1 MESTIRRLSAAV
13 LLLAA
18 GCVGIDEASGADFGE
33 GFGAYLRGDYAAA
46 LKEWRPLAE
55 QGDAVAQFNLGLM
68 YAKGEGVPE
77 DAREAVRWYRK
88 AAEQGNA
95 IAQFW
100 LGVMYAGGKGIPE
113 DAREAVRWYRKA
125 AEQGNAYAQLNLGV
139 MYADG
144 EGVPEDAREA
154 VRWYRKAAEQG
165 HARAQFWLGAMY
177 AKGEGVPEDAREAV
191 RWYRKAAEQGN
202 AYAQL
207 NLGVMYAGGKGIPE
221 DAREAV
227 RWYRKAAEQGDA
239 IAQFYLGVMYD
250 GGKGVPENDREAVRW
265 YRKAAEQGNAIAQFY
280 LGVMYAK
287 GKGVPEDAREAVRW
301 YRKAAE
307 QGNAYAQL
315 NLGVMYDGG
324 KGVPENDR
332 EAVRWYRRAAEQGEA
347 IAQFWLGLMYAKGVG
362 VPEDDR
368 KAVRWYR
375 KAAEQGDARAQ
386 LNLGVMY
393 AKGEG
398 VPEDAREAVRWYRR
412 AAEQGEAVAQF
423 NLGLMYAKGVGVPED
438 FVRAYA
444 WFNLAAAQGHEDSKE
459 LRDVT
464 RQVMTAAQVAEGQQL
479 SRELAARI
487 ESGRI
492 GSAAS
497 PIPGE
502 AARPSALSPDTVLE
516 AQKYLV
522 ALGYAPGP
530 LDGRPGQ
537 RTAAAVRRFQR
548 DLGLTPTGRIFEEL
562 LALLEAAAAA
572 RSHRAAEPAGSG
584 SGFVAGDGGAIVTNH
599 HVVDGCT
606 KVGVAR
612 EGASHDTT
620 VRATDPAND
629 LALLDAP
636 LRVGAAATFS
646 RSPRA
651 RLGEVVTVAGYP
663 LHGLVS
669 TGLTVTGGNVSAL
682 VGVGD
687 DARHV
692 RITAPVQ
699 PGNSGGPLFDG
710 GGNVIGVVVSKLDAI
725 RAAKLTGDIPQNV
738 NFAIK
743 GALVRGF
750 LDIHGVAYRRRA
762 SEPGLAPERLAERA
776 RASTVAVHCWR

>member
-1 MESTIRRLSAAV
+1 MESTIRKLSAAV

-18 GCVGIDEASGADFGE
+18 GCAGIDEASGADFGE

-55 QGDAVAQFNLGLM
+55 QGHARAQFWLGAMYAGGEGVPEDAREAARWYRKAAEQGEAAAQFNLGLM
-68 YAKGEGVPE
+68 YAEGEGVPE
-77 DAREAVRWYRK
+77 DAREAVRWVRK
-88 AAEQGNA
+88 AAEQGHA
-95 IAQFW
+95 GAQFN
-100 LGVMYAGGKGIPE
+100 LGFMYDTGEGVPE
-113 DAREAVRWYRKA
+113 DAREAVRWVRKA
-125 AEQGNAYAQLNLGV
+125 AEQGHALAQFGLGV

-144 EGVPEDAREA
+144 EGVPEDI
-154 VRWYRKAAEQG
+154 V
-165 HARAQFWLGAMY
+165 LS
-177 AKGEGVPEDAREAV
+177 
-191 RWYRKAAEQGN
+191 
-202 AYAQL
+202 
-207 NLGVMYAGGKGIPE
+207 
-221 DAREAV
+221 
-227 RWYRKAAEQGDA
+227 
-239 IAQFYLGVMYD
+239 
-250 GGKGVPENDREAVRW
+250 
-265 YRKAAEQGNAIAQFY
+265 
-280 LGVMYAK
+280 
-287 GKGVPEDAREAVRW
+287 
-301 YRKAAE
+301 
-307 QGNAYAQL
+307 
-315 NLGVMYDGG
+315 
-324 KGVPENDR
+324 
-332 EAVRWYRRAAEQGEA
+332 
-347 IAQFWLGLMYAKGVG
+347 
-362 VPEDDR
+362 
-368 KAVRWYR
+368 
-375 KAAEQGDARAQ
+375 
-386 LNLGVMY
+386 
-393 AKGEG
+393 
-398 VPEDAREAVRWYRR
+398 
-412 AAEQGEAVAQF
+412 
-423 NLGLMYAKGVGVPED
+423 
-438 FVRAYA
+438 YA
-444 WFNLAAAQGHEDSKE
+444 WSNLAAAQGHEGSKE
-459 LRDVT
+459 FRDLI
-464 RQVMTAAQVAEGQQL
+464 RPVMTAAQVAEGQQL

-502 AARPSALSPDTVLE
+502 AARPSAPSPDTVLE
-516 AQKYLV
+516 AQKHLA

-548 DLGLTPTGRIFEEL
+548 DFGLTPTGRISEEL

-612 EGASHDTT
+612 EGASHDAT

-692 RITAPVQ
+692 QITAPVQ